1 MRHKRLACFV
11 KRGQHILDANALM
24 DGPWFVGTNI
34 YMCKPGRRIFICILP
49 KCQPLRAINLPI
61 EYYHPDFLK
70 HVGHKL
76 GKLLKVD
83 AITSAAIRG
92 WYARLC
98 VQISTANPLPKHVK
112 IGAFWQDIVYE
123 NLPLLC
129 YWCRW
134 IGHRETHC
142 SEVSPDLHTKPH
154 HVLVTRSD
162 QGAQD
167 HDQEHTPWKTVQT
180 RRARV
185 RGSHTESF
193 QHGKLP

>member
-1 MRHKRLACFV
+1 MNNLDFELQKSPKKKKTTVFSQYFMMRHKRLACFV

-34 YMCKPGRRIFICILP
+34 YMCKPGRRIFIRILP

-92 WYARLC
+92 
-98 VQISTANPLPKHVK
+98 
-112 IGAFWQDIVYE
+112 
-123 NLPLLC
+123 
-129 YWCRW
+129 
-134 IGHRETHC
+134 
-142 SEVSPDLHTKPH
+142 
-154 HVLVTRSD
+154 
-162 QGAQD
+162 
-167 HDQEHTPWKTVQT
+167 
-180 RRARV
+180 
-185 RGSHTESF
+185 
-193 QHGKLP
+193 